1 MYLTL
6 GETKIIV
13 LAEAHDNN
21 VLTLHIQPELDMT
34 ELYSLFTSSNLGTI
48 ILYNDNDSM
57 IAAFSW
63 YETIESFFYIP
74 VETKYIINLSK
85 YQVQD
90 LQEDVKKCM
99 EKCDKLNESFATIQ
113 NSDLS
118 KQGEYALQT
127 LASTF
132 TDEQAVNCM
141 LLFPT
146 WNGNG
151 NNYKKDERLQH
162 KNKLYKVLQ
171 DHTSQADWIPGKSPS
186 LYVEISDP
194 SIEYPEWKQP
204 TGAHDAYKGTREDPI
219 PVPDSVTT
227 SGFEYEYGKYYLD
240 NGKIY
245 LAKREGK
252 KDGEIETLYFPPS
265 ALIGQYFVVVE

>member
-1 MYLTL
+1 MYITL
-6 GETKIIV
+6 GETKIII
-13 LAEAHDNN
+13 LAETHDNN
-21 VLTLHIQPELDMT
+21 VLTLHIKPDSDMT
-34 ELYSLFTSSNLGTI
+34 KLYSLFTSSNLGTI
-48 ILYNDNDSM
+48 ILYDNNDSM
-57 IAAFSW
+57 VAAFSG

-113 NSDLS
+113 NSDFT
-118 KQGEYALQT
+118 KQSGYALQT

-151 NNYKKDERLQH
+151 NNYKKDERLQYES
-162 KNKLYKVLQ
+162 KLYKVLQ

-194 SIEYPEWKQP
+194 NIEYPEWKKP
-204 TGAHDAYKGTREDPI
+204 TGAHDAYTKGD
-219 PVPDSVTT
+219 
-227 SGFEYEYGKYYLD
+227 
-240 NGKIY
+240 KITF
-245 LAKREGK
+245 KGK
-252 KDGEIETLYFPPS
+252 KYVSLIDANVYSPEEYPTGWELIE
-265 ALIGQYFVVVE
+265 Q

>member
-34 ELYSLFTSSNLGTI
+34 ELYNLFTSSNLGTI

-57 IAAFSW
+57 IAAFSG

-118 KQGEYALQT
+118 KQSEYALQT

-132 TDEQAVNCM
+132 TDEQALNCI
-141 LLFPT
+141 LLFQE
-146 WNGNG
+146 WDGNG
-151 NNYKKDERLQH
+151 KKYQKDERLQY
-162 KNKLYKVLQ
+162 KSKLYKVLQ
-171 DHTSQADWIPGKSPS
+171 DHTSQADWIPGSAAS
-186 LYVEISDP
+186 LFVEISDP

-204 TGAHDAYKGTREDPI
+204 TGAHDAYTKGD
-219 PVPDSVTT
+219 
-227 SGFEYEYGKYYLD
+227 
-240 NGKIY
+240 KITF
-245 LAKREGK
+245 KGK
-252 KDGEIETLYFPPS
+252 KYISLIEANVYSPEEYPEGWD
-265 ALIGQYFVVVE
+265 LIEK

>member
-1 MYLTL
+1 MYITL
-6 GETKIIV
+6 GETKIII
-13 LAEAHDNN
+13 LAETHDNN
-21 VLTLHIQPELDMT
+21 VLTLHIKPDSDMT
-34 ELYSLFTSSNLGTI
+34 DIYNLFVSDNLGTI
-48 ILYNDNDSM
+48 LLYNDKDSM
-57 IAAFSW
+57 IAAFSG
-63 YETIESFFYIP
+63 YETIESFFYMP
-74 VETKYIINLSK
+74 MEKEYIINLSK
-85 YQVQD
+85 YKVRD
-90 LQEDVKKCM
+90 LQEDIKKCM
-99 EKCDKLNESFATIQ
+99 EKCDKINESFATIQ

-171 DHTSQADWIPGKSPS
+171 DHNSQADWIPGKSPS

-194 SIEYPEWKQP
+194 NIEYPEWKKP
-204 TGAHDAYKGTREDPI
+204 TGAHDAYTKGD
-219 PVPDSVTT
+219 
-227 SGFEYEYGKYYLD
+227 
-240 NGKIY
+240 KITF
-245 LAKREGK
+245 KGK
-252 KDGEIETLYFPPS
+252 KYVSLIDANVYSPEEYPTGWELIE
-265 ALIGQYFVVVE
+265 Q

>member
-57 IAAFSW
+57 IAAFSG

-204 TGAHDAYKGTREDPI
+204 TGAHDAYTKGD
-219 PVPDSVTT
+219 
-227 SGFEYEYGKYYLD
+227 
-240 NGKIY
+240 KITF
-245 LAKREGK
+245 KGK
-252 KDGEIETLYFPPS
+252 KYISLIEANVYSPEEYPEGWD
-265 ALIGQYFVVVE
+265 LIEK

>member
-34 ELYSLFTSSNLGTI
+34 ELYNLFTSSNLGTI
-48 ILYNDNDSM
+48 ILYDNNDSM
-57 IAAFSW
+57 VAAFSG

-113 NSDLS
+113 NSDFT
-118 KQGEYALQT
+118 KQSGYALQT

-151 NNYKKDERLQH
+151 NNYKKDERLQYES
-162 KNKLYKVLQ
+162 KLYKVLQ

-194 SIEYPEWKQP
+194 NIEYPEWKKP
-204 TGAHDAYKGTREDPI
+204 TGAHDAYAKGD
-219 PVPDSVTT
+219 
-227 SGFEYEYGKYYLD
+227 
-240 NGKIY
+240 KITY
-245 LAKREGK
+245 KGK
-252 KDGEIETLYFPPS
+252 KYISLIDANVYSPEEYPEGWDLIEK
-265 ALIGQYFVVVE
+265 

>member
-13 LAEAHDNN
+13 LAETHDNN

-57 IAAFSW
+57 IAVFSG

-132 TDEQAVNCM
+132 TDEQALNCI
-141 LLFPT
+141 LLFSE
-146 WNGNG
+146 WDGNG
-151 NNYKKDERLQH
+151 VTYLKDDRVRY
-162 KNKLYKVLQ
+162 KNKLFKVLQ
-171 DHTSQADWIPGKSPS
+171 EHISQLDWIPGAAPS
-186 LYVEISDP
+186 LYVEIADP
-194 SIEYPEWKQP
+194 SIEYPEWKKP
-204 TGAHDAYKGTREDPI
+204 TGAHDAYSKGDKVTYNGRKYVSTI
-219 PVPDSVTT
+219 NANTYSPD
-227 SGFEYEYGKYYLD
+227 EYPTGWEL
-240 NGKIY
+240 
-245 LAKREGK
+245 
-252 KDGEIETLYFPPS
+252 IE
-265 ALIGQYFVVVE
+265 E

>member
-1 MYLTL
+1 MYITL
-6 GETKIIV
+6 GETKIII
-13 LAEAHDNN
+13 LAETHDNN
-21 VLTLHIQPELDMT
+21 VLTLHIKPDSDMT

-48 ILYNDNDSM
+48 ILYDNNDSM
-57 IAAFSW
+57 VAAFSG

-113 NSDLS
+113 NSDFT
-118 KQGEYALQT
+118 KQSGYALQT

-151 NNYKKDERLQH
+151 NNYKKDERLQYES
-162 KNKLYKVLQ
+162 KLYKVLQ

-194 SIEYPEWKQP
+194 NIEYPEWKKP
-204 TGAHDAYKGTREDPI
+204 TGAHDAYSKGD
-219 PVPDSVTT
+219 
-227 SGFEYEYGKYYLD
+227 
-240 NGKIY
+240 KITF
-245 LAKREGK
+245 KGK
-252 KDGEIETLYFPPS
+252 KYVSLIDANVYSPEEYPEGWDLIEK
-265 ALIGQYFVVVE
+265 

>member
-57 IAAFSW
+57 IAAFSG

-99 EKCDKLNESFATIQ
+99 GKCDKLNESFATIQ

-118 KQGEYALQT
+118 KQSEYALQT

-132 TDEQAVNCM
+132 TDEQALNCI
-141 LLFPT
+141 LLFPE
-146 WNGNG
+146 WDGNG
-151 NNYKKDERLQH
+151 VTYLKDDRVRY
-162 KNKLYKVLQ
+162 KNKLFKVLQ
-171 DHTSQADWIPGKSPS
+171 EHISQLDWIPGATSS
-186 LYVEISDP
+186 LYVEIADP
-194 SIEYPEWKQP
+194 SIEYPEWKKP
-204 TGAHDAYKGTREDPI
+204 TGAHDAYSKGDKVTYNGRKYVSTI
-219 PVPDSVTT
+219 NANTYSPD
-227 SGFEYEYGKYYLD
+227 EYPAGWEL
-240 NGKIY
+240 
-245 LAKREGK
+245 
-252 KDGEIETLYFPPS
+252 IE
-265 ALIGQYFVVVE
+265 E

>member
-48 ILYNDNDSM
+48 ILYDNNDSM
-57 IAAFSW
+57 VAAFSG

-151 NNYKKDERLQH
+151 NNYKKDERLQYES
-162 KNKLYKVLQ
+162 KLYKVLQ

-194 SIEYPEWKQP
+194 NIEYPEWKKP
-204 TGAHDAYKGTREDPI
+204 TGAHDAYSKGD
-219 PVPDSVTT
+219 
-227 SGFEYEYGKYYLD
+227 
-240 NGKIY
+240 KITF
-245 LAKREGK
+245 KGK
-252 KDGEIETLYFPPS
+252 KYVSLIDANVYSPEEYPTGWELIE
-265 ALIGQYFVVVE
+265 

>member
-13 LAEAHDNN
+13 LAETHDNN

-57 IAAFSW
+57 IAVFSG

-132 TDEQAVNCM
+132 TDEQALNCI
-141 LLFPT
+141 LLFSE
-146 WNGNG
+146 WDGNG
-151 NNYKKDERLQH
+151 VTYLKDDRVRY
-162 KNKLYKVLQ
+162 KNKLFKVLQ
-171 DHTSQADWIPGKSPS
+171 EHISQLDWIPGATPS
-186 LYVEISDP
+186 LYVEIADP
-194 SIEYPEWKQP
+194 SIEYPEWKKP
-204 TGAHDAYKGTREDPI
+204 TGAHDAYSKGDKVTYNGRKYVSTI
-219 PVPDSVTT
+219 NANTYSPD
-227 SGFEYEYGKYYLD
+227 EYPTGWEL
-240 NGKIY
+240 
-245 LAKREGK
+245 
-252 KDGEIETLYFPPS
+252 IE
-265 ALIGQYFVVVE
+265 E